1 MSRPSRRAL
10 LGTAGAIGAGAAL
23 GGAAPAAGA
32 AASGRLARR
41 QERTPADDTGA
52 AHGTGA
58 AYDTAPAR
66 AALAR
71 LLPRHADQFQLVPL
85 APDGGADRFRV
96 DGRAG
101 RITVSGTTPR
111 SC

>member
-23 GGAAPAAGA
+23 GGAAPAGA
-32 AASGRLARR
+32 SARSR
-41 QERTPADDTGA
+41 ERTPEYDTA
-52 AHGTGA
+52 R
-58 AYDTAPAR
+58 AYDTAPAQ

-85 APDGGADRFRV
+85 SPDGGADRFRV

-111 SC
+111 CC